1 MNFKITGTGSY
12 APTNTVSNDDLAKFL
27 DTSDEWITQRVGV
40 RTRRVSTG
48 ETAADFAAKA
58 AQNALEMSGIDAKDL
73 DLIVAASLSSDF
85 ACPTVAGTV
94 QAKIGANCPAF
105 DVNSACS
112 GFLFA
117 LDTAA
122 GFFARGTAKKAL
134 VIGAERISKILDWTD
149 RSTAVIF
156 GDGAGAA
163 VLEASEDGYLAST
176 LYTQGG
182 DDVIRIPNTHG
193 TSPYFKPET
202 EDTPYIYMNGQETFK
217 FAVNV
222 MCRDVNIVLDKANLK
237 IDDIKYFVPHQA
249 NMRILRFVEKKLKI
263 APDKIFA
270 NLEHTGN
277 TSAASVPMALD
288 ELNRSGNLK
297 KGDLVLLSAFGGG
310 LSSAACILRW

>member
-12 APTNTVSNDDLAKFL
+12 APDNTVTNDDLATYL

-48 ETAADFAAKA
+48 ETAADFAVKA
-58 AQNALEMSGIDAKDL
+58 AQKALEMSGIGANDL
-73 DLIVAASLSSDF
+73 DLIIAASITSDL
-85 ACPTVAGTV
+85 ACPTVAGIV
-94 QAKIGANCPAF
+94 QSKIGATCPSF

-134 VIGAERISKILDWTD
+134 VIGAERVSKILDWTD

-193 TSPYFKPET
+193 TSPYFKPIT

-222 MCRDVNIVLDKANLK
+222 MCRDVKIVLDKANLK

-249 NMRILRFVEKKLKI
+249 NMRILRFAEKKLKI

-270 NLEHTGN
+270 NLDHTGN
-277 TSAASVPMALD
+277 TSAASVPIALD
-288 ELNRSGNLK
+288 ELNRTGKLK
-297 KGDLVLLSAFGGG
+297 QGDLVLLSAFGGG

>member
-48 ETAADFAAKA
+48 ETAADFAVKA

-222 MCRDVNIVLDKANLK
+222 MCRDVKIVLDKANLK

-249 NMRILRFVEKKLKI
+249 NMRILRFAEKKLKI

>member
-12 APTNTVSNDDLAKFL
+12 TPENTVTNDDLAKFL

-40 RTRRVSTG
+40 RFRKISTG
-48 ETAADFAAKA
+48 ETAADFAVNA
-58 AQNALEMSGIDAKDL
+58 AERALKMSGIDAKDL
-73 DLIVAASLSSDF
+73 DLIIAASVSSDT
-85 ACPTVAGTV
+85 ACPTVAGAV
-94 QAKIGANCPAF
+94 QSRIGANCPAF

-122 GFFARGTAKKAL
+122 GFFARNVVKKAL

-163 VLEASEDGYLAST
+163 VLEAADDGYIAST

-182 DDVIRIPNTHG
+182 DDVIKIPNTHG
-193 TSPYFKPET
+193 TSPYFKT
-202 EDTPYIYMNGQETFK
+202 ANEDVPYVYMNGQETFK

-222 MCRDVNIVLDKANLK
+222 ICRDIKLVLQKANLK
-237 IDDIKYFVPHQA
+237 IEDIKYFVPHQA
-249 NMRILRFVEKKLKI
+249 NIRILRFAEKKLGI
-263 APDKIFA
+263 APGKVFT
-270 NLEHTGN
+270 NLEKYGN
-277 TSAASVPMALD
+277 TSAASVPLALD
-288 ELNRSGNLK
+288 ELNRTGNLK
-297 KGDLVLLSAFGGG
+297 KDDLVLLSAFGGG

>member
-1 MNFKITGTGSY
+1 M
-12 APTNTVSNDDLAKFL
+12 
-27 DTSDEWITQRVGV
+27 
-40 RTRRVSTG
+40 
-48 ETAADFAAKA
+48 KA

-249 NMRILRFVEKKLKI
+249 NMRILRFAEKKLKI
-263 APDKIFA
+263 APDKIYA

-288 ELNRSGNLK
+288 ELNRTGNLK